1 MSALRRAVVCA
12 PTRRRVLL
20 EALFVCTK
28 ATQRE
33 CKSAGAL
40 HHVFRRTSLIK
51 VPALFLVRSFESF
64 HGLPGVA
71 GSPCRNRGSH
81 CTVPQPR
88 PPLLSL
94 CTGKYETWQVHWR
107 AGHLLTCR
115 SAAPQPAAP
124 HCSVRT
130 LECTRRPWSVPL
142 ECGSLCL
149 PPGVWVMCQQYNN
162 SEPCQRRRPEEL
174 QRCL

>member
-71 GSPCRNRGSH
+71 GSKRQPQYMNAMIIFSGGAVKVRGH
-81 CTVPQPR
+81 
-88 PPLLSL
+88 PPAR
-94 CTGKYETWQVHWR
+94 R
-107 AGHLLTCR
+107 AECAR
-115 SAAPQPAAP
+115 ADEVSRAEDPSAATKP
-124 HCSVRT
+124 
-130 LECTRRPWSVPL
+130 
-142 ECGSLCL
+142 
-149 PPGVWVMCQQYNN
+149 
-162 SEPCQRRRPEEL
+162 
-174 QRCL
+174 